1 MRQAIEIA
9 LNELGCSIGLGP
21 LCFND
26 AGQCLVMCDDLLL
39 VLEVSGDRRA
49 LTMLCQLSDG
59 HECVNSIAALTRSN
73 SLFEKHGFC
82 LAVEPQTKSLMLL
95 CRAPRVRL
103 DVPSLCELLSDFV
116 NTART
121 LTGSRFD
128 APHPVAESAGWM
140 SGVIPA

>member
-1 MRQAIEIA
+1 MSQEIETA
-9 LNELGCSIGLGP
+9 LNEFGCSIGLGS
-21 LCFND
+21 LSFD
-26 AGQCLVMCDDLLL
+26 EAGQCLVMCDDLL
-39 VLEVSGDRRA
+39 VMLEVSGDRRA

-59 HECVNSIAALTRSN
+59 KERVHSIATLTRSTL
-73 SLFEKHGFC
+73 LFNKHGFC

-95 CRAPRVRL
+95 CRAPRFRL
-103 DVPSLCELLSDFV
+103 DAPGLSELLSEFV

-121 LTGSRFD
+121 LAGSLFD